1 MSSRYQNAMIDLLR
15 HGAVDGEPGLY
26 GWNDIPVSEIGR
38 QQMLQSTAV
47 DLQYQQVFSSPLQ
60 RCHYFAREFC
70 TRHRLPLQTLPD
82 LKEMHFGDWDGKTF
96 AELNS
101 QWDALENF
109 WQKPAEITP
118 PNGESLSDFRDRIAQ
133 VWRDIVFSSQNT
145 HTLVVAHAGVIRM
158 ILGDLLHVDWTS
170 PDFYQRLRIDYGSVT
185 RINILYSDDGEIYP
199 QIRFIGRPS
208 SIL

>member
-1 MSSRYQNAMIDLLR
+1 MSSRYQNALIDLLR
-15 HGAVDGEPGLY
+15 HGAINGEPGLY

-60 RCHYFAREFC
+60 RCHHFAREFC
-70 TRHRLPLQTLPD
+70 MRHRVPLQTLPD

-96 AELNS
+96 TELNS
-101 QWDALENF
+101 QWSELEHF
-109 WQKPAEITP
+109 WQNPVQSTP
-118 PNGESLSDFRDRIAQ
+118 PNGESLSEFRERINQ
-133 VWRDIVFSSQNT
+133 VWQEIVFASKNS

-158 ILGDLLHVDWTS
+158 ILGELLHVDWTS
-170 PDFYQRLRIDYGSVT
+170 PDFYQRLRIDYGSVS
-185 RINILYSDDGEIYP
+185 RISILYSEDGEVYP